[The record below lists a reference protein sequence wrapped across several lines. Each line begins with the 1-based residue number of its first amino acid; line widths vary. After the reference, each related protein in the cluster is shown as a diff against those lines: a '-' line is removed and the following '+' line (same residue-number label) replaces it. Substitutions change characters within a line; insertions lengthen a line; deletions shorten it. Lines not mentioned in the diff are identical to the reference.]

1 MLCNVLLSSPSTD
14 SNGIYIQTSVIYVS
28 EIRWPSNGG
37 AFLNRGSCR
46 CASARNWRASA
57 GSWFVRLALG
67 FGVFQSI
74 LMLFLYLILDCLKNE
89 LTHFG
94 SLWHTFS
101 SLDPIVYS
109 CLLGPPR
116 GCERAAGCQSW
127 YADAILLHVLYLK
140 ATSDGPLTAKRYIGW
155 AWSRPW

>member
-1 MLCNVLLSSPSTD
+1 MVYIYRPVLSTLAKSGDQAMVEHFLTEEVVVAPVPGIDVPAQVRD
-14 SNGIYIQTSVIYVS
+14 SK
-28 EIRWPSNGG
+28 
-37 AFLNRGSCR
+37 
-46 CASARNWRASA
+46 
-57 GSWFVRLALG
+57 RLALG

-74 LMLFLYLILDCLKNE
+74 LMLFLYLILHCLKNE

-116 GCERAAGCQSW
+116 SCERAAGCQSW
-127 YADAILLHVLYLK
+127 YADAIVLHVLYLK
-140 ATSDGPLTAKRYIGW
+140 ATSDGPLTAKRDIGW